1 MSLAFVRGLFG
12 AGLFVFLSQ
21 PTHAAPS
28 FDLSTVVDKA
38 KKLAEQPYQAPAE
51 VPQFLQEL
59 SYDQYQEIRFNPDL
73 SLWGASESKFRV
85 MMASPGT
92 YYSHAVAINEI
103 DAQGVRPVPFDKANF
118 NFPNDTLSKRIP
130 ADLGY
135 AGFRLTFPMETETV
149 HNQFLSFAG
158 ASYFRGVGK
167 NNQFGVSARG
177 IAVDTGLRSGEEYPA
192 FIEYWLER
200 PPAEANSMVVYGLLN
215 GPSVTGAYRFRV
227 FPGEATRVEV
237 TATLFMRREVGLLGM
252 APLTSMFYYGENTP
266 RPHGEWRPQVHDS
279 DGLLINNGV
288 SGEWLWR
295 PLTNPHSL
303 RMSFLQ
309 TEDIRGFGLLQ
320 RDTDYARFEDLEAR
334 YDKRPSAWV
343 ETKGKWGKGEIVLVE
358 IPSRSE
364 TNDNI
369 VTFWR
374 PLEPVGAGGEIT
386 REYTLH
392 FGDASITGQPSA
404 AAVQTF
410 IGDGNRVGGG
420 SVEGAYRVIVDF
432 AGGQLDTLGPQAS
445 VVSSVSGGPEVE
457 ILEHFVEYSEPD
469 NGWRLSMLVRP
480 APTASMS
487 VRAYLS
493 MEGEPL
499 TETWTYE
506 LPPDSGVRAQ
516 GR

>member
-12 AGLFVFLSQ
+12 AGLFVLLTQ
-21 PTHAAPS
+21 AAQAAPS

-38 KKLAEQPYQAPAE
+38 RALAGQPYQAPVE
-51 VPQFLQEL
+51 VPQFLREL
-59 SYDQYQEIRFNPDL
+59 TYNQYQEIRFNPEA
-73 SLWGASESKFRV
+73 SLWSESESKFQV

-92 YYSHAVAINEI
+92 YYGHAVAINEI
-103 DAQGVRPVPFDKANF
+103 NSEGVQPVPFEKANF
-118 NFPNDTLSKRIP
+118 NYPNDTLAKRIP

-135 AGFRLTFPMETETV
+135 AGFRLTYPMETATV
-149 HNQFLSFAG
+149 QNQFLSFAG

-167 NNQFGVSARG
+167 NNRFGVSARG
-177 IAVDTGLRSGEEYPA
+177 IAIDTGLRSGEEYPA

-200 PPAEANSMVVYGLLN
+200 PPADANSMVVYSLLN
-215 GPSVTGAYRFRV
+215 GPSVTGAYRFQV
-227 FPGEATRVEV
+227 FPGEVTRVEV
-237 TATLFMRREVGLLGM
+237 TATLFMRREVGLLGI

-279 DGLLINNGV
+279 DGLLVNNGV

-295 PLTNPHSL
+295 PLINPHSL
-303 RMSFLQ
+303 RMSYLQ

-320 RDTDYARFEDLEAR
+320 RNSDFAGFEDLEAR
-334 YDKRPSAWV
+334 YEKRPSAWV
-343 ETKGKWGKGEIVLVE
+343 ETKGDWGKGEVVLVQ
-358 IPSRSE
+358 IPSRAE

-369 VTFWR
+369 VAFWR
-374 PLEPVGAGGEIT
+374 PTEPVGAGGEFT

-392 FGDASITGQPSA
+392 FGDASITGQSSA
-404 AAVQTF
+404 VAMQTF

-420 SVEGAYRVIVDF
+420 TVEGAYRIIVDF
-432 AGGQLDTLGPQAS
+432 AGGQLDTLGAQAS
-445 VVSSVSGGPEVE
+445 VVSSATGGTDVE

-469 NGWRLSMLVRP
+469 KSWRLSMLVRP
-480 APTASMS
+480 APAASMS

-493 MEGEPL
+493 MDGKPL

-506 LPPDSGVRAQ
+506 LPPDSGVRGQ
-516 GR
+516 VR

>member
-1 MSLAFVRGLFG
+1 MSSAFAYGLLG
-12 AGLFVFLSQ
+12 AGLFVFFSQ
-21 PTHAAPS
+21 AAQAESP
-28 FDLSTVVDKA
+28 FDLSTVAEKA

-51 VPQFLQEL
+51 IPQFLREL
-59 SYDQYQEIRFNPDL
+59 TYSQYQEIRFKPEA
-73 SLWGASESKFRV
+73 SLWSDSESRFRV

-92 YYSHAVAINEI
+92 YYGHAVAINEI
-103 DAQGVRPVPFDKANF
+103 DAEGVRSVPFEKANF
-118 NFPNDTLSKRIP
+118 NYPNDTLAKRIP

-135 AGFRLTFPMETETV
+135 AGFRLTYPMETDTV
-149 HNQFLSFAG
+149 QNQFLSFAG

-167 NNQFGVSARG
+167 DNHFGLSARG
-177 IAVDTGLRSGEEYPA
+177 VAIDTGLRSGEEYPS
-192 FIEYWLER
+192 FVEYWIER
-200 PPAEANSMVVYGLLN
+200 PDADADSMVVYSLLD

-227 FPGEATRVEV
+227 FPGDATRVEV

-279 DGLLINNGV
+279 DGLLIHDGNT
-288 SGEWLWR
+288 GEWLWR
-295 PLTNPHSL
+295 PLINPHGL
-303 RMSFLQ
+303 RMSYLQ
-309 TEDIRGFGLLQ
+309 TEDVQGFGLLQ

-343 ETKGKWGKGEIVLVE
+343 ETKGNWGKGEIVLVE
-358 IPSRSE
+358 IPTRSE

-369 VTFWR
+369 VAFWR
-374 PLEPVGAGGEIT
+374 PKEPVGAGEEIS

-392 FGDASITGQPSA
+392 FGDASVTGQPTA
-404 AAVQTF
+404 AAMQTF

-420 SVEGAYRVIVDF
+420 SVEGAYRIIVDF
-432 AGGQLDTLGPQAS
+432 AGGKLDTLDAQAS
-445 VVSSVSGGPEVE
+445 VVSSATGGADVE

-469 NGWRLSMLVRP
+469 KSWRLSMLVRP
-480 APTASMS
+480 APAALMS

-493 MEGEPL
+493 MDGEPL

-516 GR
+516 ER

>member
-1 MSLAFVRGLFG
+1 MSLTLVRGLVG
-12 AGLFVFLSQ
+12 AGLVIFFSQ
-21 PTHAAPS
+21 AAQAEPS
-28 FDLSTVVDKA
+28 FDLGIVIEKA
-38 KKLAEQPYQAPAE
+38 RKLAEQPYQAPLE

-59 SYDQYQEIRFNPDL
+59 TYAQYQNIRFNPDF
-73 SLWGASESKFRV
+73 SLWGDSESKFRV

-103 DAQGVRPVPFDKANF
+103 DAEGVRPVPFDKASF
-118 NFPNDTLSKRIP
+118 NYPNDTLAKRIP

-135 AGFRLTFPMETETV
+135 AGFRLTYPMQTANV
-149 HNQFLSFAG
+149 QNQFLSFAG

-200 PPAEANSMVVYGLLN
+200 PAGNADSMVVYGLLD

-237 TATLFMRREVGLLGM
+237 TATLFMRRQVGLLGL

-279 DGLLINNGV
+279 NGLLINNGV

-295 PLTNPHSL
+295 PLINPRGL
-303 RMSFLQ
+303 RMSYLQ

-320 RDTDYARFEDLEAR
+320 RDSDYARFEDLEAR
-334 YDKRPSAWV
+334 YEKRPSAWV
-343 ETKGKWGKGEIVLVE
+343 ETKGNWGKGEIVLVE

-369 VTFWR
+369 VAFWR
-374 PLEPVGAGGEIT
+374 PTEPVGAGGEIT
-386 REYTLH
+386 REYTLY
-392 FGDASITGQPSA
+392 FGDTSITGQPSA
-404 AAVQTF
+404 VALQTF

-420 SVEGAYRVIVDF
+420 NVEGAYRIIVDF
-432 AGGQLDTLGPQAS
+432 AGGQLDALDAQAS
-445 VVSSVSGGPEVE
+445 VVSSATGAADVE

-469 NGWRLSMLVRP
+469 KSWRLSMLVRP
-480 APTASMS
+480 APTALMS

-493 MEGEPL
+493 MDGKPL

-506 LPPDSGVRAQ
+506 LPPDSGVRGQ